1 MMSFLVFILGMLW
14 FDIVVLTI
22 KNLFLKPLC
31 TYKQIKMRLNSP
43 VRCHEGAF
51 VAALGRDSVRDSVR
65 GNVRANERYNV
76 RPFSRSGVR
85 VIIQ

>member
-1 MMSFLVFILGMLW
+1 LMSFLVFILGMWW

-22 KNLFLKPLC
+22 KYLLLKPLC

-51 VAALGRDSVRDSVR
+51 VAALGRDSVR
-65 GNVRANERYNV
+65 GNVRTNERYNV